1 MQEASS
7 PTITLDLEGD
17 PPSNASE
24 EWQVVK
30 KKHGKRMDAAE
41 RRQQAALEAQQ
52 LHHFQDV
59 RAEQAAA
66 MAREEQAATR
76 AHQVESSLVEQ
87 RCHEAMNRPERLD
100 ALDADT

>member
-41 RRQQAALEAQQ
+41 RRQQAAFEAQQ
-52 LHHFQDV
+52 LHHFQGV

-76 AHQVESSLVEQ
+76 AHQVEPVEQ